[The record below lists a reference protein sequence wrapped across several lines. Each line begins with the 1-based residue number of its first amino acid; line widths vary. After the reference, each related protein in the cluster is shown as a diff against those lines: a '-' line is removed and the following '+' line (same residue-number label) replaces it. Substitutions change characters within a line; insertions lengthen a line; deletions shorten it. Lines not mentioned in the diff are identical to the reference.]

1 MEGRISFEVADRFCP
16 WNEGRYVLEADPDG
30 ATCRRTDEEPDLA
43 FTINELGSVYLGGTT
58 FAQLSRA
65 TRIDERHAGAV
76 ARADA
81 MFGTDVAPHCPV
93 MF

>member
-1 MEGRISFEVADRFCP
+1 
-16 WNEGRYVLEADPDG
+16 
-30 ATCRRTDEEPDLA
+30 
-43 FTINELGSVYLGGTT
+43 VYLGGTT
-58 FAQLSRA
+58 FAQLTRA